1 MARKPRKLEEE
12 LAVDVSMPQGDEM
25 FTAEVTKPMEE
36 AEKIEEEL
44 EMNPD
49 MEADIVEDSPIV
61 EEAHVVETE
70 NKVEEVKKEKK
81 PIKDEPKKVNV
92 ETEEHKKKIAQRFFG
107 NYVWNGLISDV
118 IIFPKKK

>member
-1 MARKPRKLEEE
+1 MWLKVLEEI
-12 LAVDVSMPQGDEM
+12 V
-25 FTAEVTKPMEE
+25 
-36 AEKIEEEL
+36 